1 MHIKIRS
8 NIQINFLLIIYN
20 KLFLEVLKSYTGKE
34 FYSQHISHVL
44 RN

>member
-8 NIQINFLLIIYN
+8 NIQINFFINYN